1 MSRASRRPPAGAQ
14 IAQLTPNRAEAAD
27 DDLATRWR
35 EVGRLIESIDSE
47 LFATMV
53 RTWEVT
59 AVALANA
66 RRGAQ

>member
-1 MSRASRRPPAGAQ
+1 MSRANR
-14 IAQLTPNRAEAAD
+14 RAENEPV